1 MNKISKEFKIS
12 QIRNNNNKKDK
23 IYNRLK
29 SIKINKVLK
38 NL

>member
-29 SIKINKVLK
+29 CIKINKVLK